1 MSQHPS
7 LVTLTAVVT
16 TGMVLAGTVLLG
28 PTTAFGGEQWETSVT
43 PELGNLAAPPLPE
56 PPGFSVLPGT
66 AVNIP
71 VGPYQL
77 DEKDEIAALE
87 RIQYALS
94 EVSDGKTYVWR
105 RWHGRLSGLVQPT
118 TSFKGDDGRICRHLI
133 VLMTTG
139 PTTRK
144 QEGIACRLPSGR
156 WQLDG

>member
-1 MSQHPS
+1 MSSHSS
-7 LVTLTAVVT
+7 LVTLFAVVT
-16 TGMVLAGTVLLG
+16 LAILLAGQILLG
-28 PTTAFGGEQWETSVT
+28 PTRALGGEWETSVSQD
-43 PELGNLAAPPLPE
+43 PGQAVAMLPT
-56 PPGFSVLPGT
+56 VPGT
-66 AVNIP
+66 SVDIP
-71 VGPYQL
+71 LTPQVL

-94 EVSDGKTYVWR
+94 EVGDGKTYVWR

-118 TSFKGDDGRICRHLI
+118 ASFKEASGKVCRHLV

-139 PTTRK
+139 KVTKK